1 MSCTKKKSIGE
12 NIRSLRKSEK
22 ITQSQLAKQCGVSQS
37 TITKCETGETSIGFE
52 LAIRIAA
59 ALNISMYDLVGAAED
74 PEQRAKYNAAH
85 PIGSALDTIL
95 DSYGYSIIYES
106 ETPYLVGKGERLR
119 LSDQLVNEFLENA
132 RTGFLV
138 QIEILKEKARK
149 AAADGE

>member
-1 MSCTKKKSIGE
+1 MNVGE
-12 NIRSLRKSEK
+12 RIRKERKARG
-22 ITQSQLAKQCGVSQS
+22 ITQKELAEILGVSS
-37 TITKCETGETSIGFE
+37 ATINRYELEQRKCSLETLRE
-52 LAIRIAA
+52 IAA

-85 PIGSALDTIL
+85 PVGSALDTIL

-119 LSDQLVNEFLENA
+119 LSDQLVNEFLENV